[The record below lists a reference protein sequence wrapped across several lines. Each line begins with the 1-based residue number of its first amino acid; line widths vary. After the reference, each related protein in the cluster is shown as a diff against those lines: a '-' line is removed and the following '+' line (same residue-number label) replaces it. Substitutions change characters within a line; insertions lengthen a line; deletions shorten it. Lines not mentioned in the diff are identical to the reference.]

1 MWTEK
6 EAVNELL
13 GSFSRSDNPAQKS
26 FILVENETETWDHG
40 WVLSF
45 APADGDGCR
54 RRYVVDRR
62 YNFCFPVGTFSL
74 DTAIAMCVRR
84 AKMIEEN
91 KISNP
96 ESAG

>member
-13 GSFSRSDNPAQKS
+13 GIFSRSDNPAKKS
-26 FILVENETETWDHG
+26 FILVENETKAWEHG
-40 WVLSF
+40 WVFCF
-45 APADGDGCR
+45 APADGNGYR

-62 YNFCFPVGTFSL
+62 YKFYLPVGTSRL
-74 DTAIAMCVRR
+74 EYAIDNCVRR

-91 KISNP
+91 KH
-96 ESAG
+96 ES